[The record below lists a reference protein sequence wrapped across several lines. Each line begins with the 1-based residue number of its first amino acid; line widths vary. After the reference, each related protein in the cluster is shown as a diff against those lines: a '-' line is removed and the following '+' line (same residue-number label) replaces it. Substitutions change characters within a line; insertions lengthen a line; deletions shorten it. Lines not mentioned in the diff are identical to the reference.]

1 MIRGDGKVN
10 LKQRLTIRMP
20 SELNTKL
27 SIRAQKIGISKNSLV
42 LQILWEKVQKEDI
55 KSV

>member
-55 KSV
+55 ESV